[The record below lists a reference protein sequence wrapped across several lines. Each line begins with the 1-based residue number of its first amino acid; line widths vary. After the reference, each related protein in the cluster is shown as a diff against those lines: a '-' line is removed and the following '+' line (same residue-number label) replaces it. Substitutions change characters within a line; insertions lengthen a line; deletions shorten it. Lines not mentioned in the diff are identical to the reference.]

1 MTETRQAHEARAA
14 RRVRLAVA
22 QTVLRH
28 DPRDGE
34 ALRETGREL
43 RGLMHAA
50 HEAGAR
56 IVHFPEGAL
65 CSPDKHVLAEGQD
78 GASRWEAAEWA
89 VLQQELAAIASLA
102 GELGLWTLVGAPHRL
117 TGPNRPHNSLYVID
131 DRGRIATRYDERL
144 LSRTKVT
151 RMYAPG
157 REPAT
162 FVVDGMRFGCLL
174 GIEVHYP
181 ELVAAYERA
190 DVDCV
195 LFSTAGGM
203 TAAETAVFATEA
215 QAHASIH
222 SLWMSFAV
230 DAAHS
235 AAAPAGIVSPAGRW
249 LARCQAAQAPAQA
262 SGLAVADLDDAADDV
277 EIAVHRARPWRRTA
291 RSGLYTSHFVLDPRS
306 EDRTLI

>member
-1 MTETRQAHEARAA
+1 MTETEQAREARTA

-22 QTVLRH
+22 QTPLRQ
-28 DPRDGE
+28 DPRDGG
-34 ALRETGREL
+34 ALRATGREL
-43 RGLMHAA
+43 RGLMREA

-65 CSPDKHVLAEGQD
+65 CSPDKHVLAAGRD
-78 GASRWEAAEWA
+78 GAARWEPAAWD
-89 VLQQELAAIASLA
+89 VLRQELAATASLA

-117 TGPNRPHNSLYVID
+117 TGANRPHNSLYVID
-131 DRGRIATRYDERL
+131 DRGRIVTRYDERL
-144 LSRTKVT
+144 LSYTKVT
-151 RMYAPG
+151 RMYTPG

-181 ELVAAYERA
+181 ELVAEYERA
-190 DVDCV
+190 DVDAIV
-195 LFSTAGGM
+195 FSTAGGM
-203 TAAETAVFATEA
+203 TAAESAVFAIEA

-235 AAAPAGIVSPAGRW
+235 AAAPAGVVSPAGDW
-249 LARCQAAQAPAQA
+249 LARCQDAP
-262 SGLAVADLDDAADDV
+262 GLALADLDESADAV
-277 EIAVHRARPWRRTA
+277 EAAVHRARPWRRTA
-291 RSGLYTSHFVLDPRS
+291 RSGLYASRFVHDPRS